1 MRLNRYLASAG
12 LGSRR
17 ACEGIITA
25 GRVSINGHAVT
36 ALATTVAPNDNVR
49 VDGRPVQVERPVYV
63 LLNKPSGFLSSR
75 TDPNQR
81 DTVFDL
87 LPADFPRVF
96 HVGRLDLDSEGLLL
110 LTNDGDFSL
119 HLTHPRYKVE
129 KEYEVLLDR
138 PFEMDLAEKLLAGV
152 FIAVDPPQPG
162 APPERVRARAESI
175 YRLGPNKLKVI
186 LRQGLKRQIRLMFL
200 AVGYQVTRLQRVRLG
215 SLKLGRLRLGE
226 WRYLED
232 REVAALRGEEK
243 KASSPKQ
250 PRPSSPRPTGPSSN
264 RPRRPAAGN
273 RRGRES
279 R

>member
-25 GRVSINGHAVT
+25 GRVTINGHAVT
-36 ALATTVAPNDNVR
+36 ALATTGAPEDNVR
-49 VDGRPVQVERPVYV
+49 VDGRPVNVERPVYV
-63 LLNKPSGFLSSR
+63 LLNKPAGFLSSR
-75 TDPNQR
+75 TDPDQR

-96 HVGRLDLDSEGLLL
+96 HVGRLDRDSEGLLL

-119 HLTHPRYKVE
+119 RLTHPRYKVE
-129 KEYEVLLDR
+129 KEYEVVLDR
-138 PFEMDLAEKLLAGV
+138 AFEMPLAEKLLAGV

-175 YRLGPNKLKVI
+175 YRLAPNKLKVI

-200 AVGYQVTRLQRVRLG
+200 AVGYEVAKLERVRMG
-215 SLKLGRLRLGE
+215 SLKLGRLRPGE
-226 WRYLED
+226 WRYLDD

-243 KASSPKQ
+243 KTSGQ
-250 PRPSSPRPTGPSSN
+250 P
-264 RPRRPAAGN
+264 PRRPSAPSGGAPPN
-273 RRGRES
+273 RSRYSPPDRRRKREA